1 MRLRTDEGLFRR
13 HIRRNP
19 AGLDGL
25 PESSGTRQIGVGAQ
39 RYRRPLVPQLSAEE
53 VIMDH
58 DDWMPPRLTR
68 RDVVG
73 AWILAALL
81 FLGLLLSG
89 SAA

>member
-1 MRLRTDEGLFRR
+1 
-13 HIRRNP
+13 
-19 AGLDGL
+19 
-25 PESSGTRQIGVGAQ
+25 
-39 RYRRPLVPQLSAEE
+39 
-53 VIMDH
+53 MDH